1 MRVVGQ
7 YKQNSMGGGH
17 KTQRLV
23 GKDSRVENMYMKEVG
38 DSEYDQNTL
47 YEIEIVKD
55 LIKYYF

>member
-1 MRVVGQ
+1 
-7 YKQNSMGGGH
+7 
-17 KTQRLV
+17 
-23 GKDSRVENMYMKEVG
+23 MYMKEVG

>member
-1 MRVVGQ
+1 
-7 YKQNSMGGGH
+7 MGEGH

-47 YEIEIVKD
+47 YEIEFVKD